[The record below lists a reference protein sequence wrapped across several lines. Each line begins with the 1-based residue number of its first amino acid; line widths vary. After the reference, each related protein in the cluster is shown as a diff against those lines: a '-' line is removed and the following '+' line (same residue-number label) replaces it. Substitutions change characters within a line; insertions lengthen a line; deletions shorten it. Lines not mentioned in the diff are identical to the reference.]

1 MLSGPSDSTK
11 GGAGEEEVP
20 PPVMLRPH
28 LEGRGPD
35 SHAQLLGTRMLSV
48 SSSPSQSGPGCSSH
62 LELSLRQVLE
72 SRGSR

>member
-35 SHAQLLGTRMLSV
+35 SHAQLLGTRMPDCLS
-48 SSSPSQSGPGCSSH
+48 PHLPASQDPAQT
-62 LELSLRQVLE
+62 RA
-72 SRGSR
+72 RRA